1 MRYRCLVF
9 DHDDTVVDSTA
20 HVHHP
25 AFLDILARIRP
36 GVTVSLEDYFRLN
49 FDPGFIAY
57 CEETLRFTPEE
68 MAFEY
73 SVWQEWVRTHIPA
86 AYPGVKEIMER
97 ELAGGGH
104 ICVISHSVDV
114 NIRRDWAVNHLPEPE
129 IVYGWEQ
136 PRERRKPAPWPLL
149 QVMEQLQLQP
159 QEVLMIDDL
168 KPGYDMAKACGVDFA
183 AALWAHEVPEI
194 RAFMRKN
201 CERCFDTPA
210 ALEQWLFDRT

>member
-25 AFLDILARIRP
+25 AFLDILSRIRP
-36 GVTVSLEDYFRLN
+36 GVTMSLEDYFRIN

-57 CEETLRFTPEE
+57 CEDVLHFTPDE

-73 SVWQEWVRTHIPA
+73 SVWQEWVGTHIPT
-86 AYPGVKEIMER
+86 AYPGVREIMER
-97 ELAGGGH
+97 ELSEGGH

-114 NIRRDWAVNHLPEPE
+114 NIRRDWAANRLPEPE
-129 IVYGWEQ
+129 LVFGWEQ

-149 QVMEQLQLQP
+149 QVLERLKLQP
-159 QEVLMIDDL
+159 HEVLMIDDL

-194 RAFMRKN
+194 RAFMRTN
-201 CERCFDTPA
+201 CERCFDTPG
-210 ALEQWLFDRT
+210 ALEKWLF